1 MKKQHSQTRF
11 WVLYHFGLL
20 VFSALVSFLMKF
32 QQTGNLFHPTVLV
45 PLSSIFLMSAGIGY
59 LAIFMV
65 NKAKNYN
72 QAELT
77 KRIIPA
83 LLIFYIGSF
92 VIANLSIS
100 IGVFFWFLHLG
111 RDLSEFLPQLFNHE
125 LNFASGRFFIW
136 LMFFTIA
143 FFYVLWHKSVK
154 NELRIKVENQKF
166 RYQNLKSQVN
176 PHFLFNSLNTL
187 SEIVYEDAKKA
198 DKFIQ
203 KLSGIY
209 RYILEN
215 EEIDLVPLNKEI
227 EFVKQ
232 YFDIQKVRDN
242 DKILLEID
250 FQDADEF
257 KVVPV
262 SLQILVENALK
273 HNSRSEKLPL
283 KIRIERNI
291 DKIVVSNNIQR
302 KNILE
307 SKPKTGL
314 LNLKERVKLIL
325 DKDLIYEEDNNQFIV
340 KLPII
345 KS

>member
-1 MKKQHSQTRF
+1 MEKRKTIIASIFTLSICILFAMK
-11 WVLYHFGLL
+11 
-20 VFSALVSFLMKF
+20 MKYE
-32 QQTGNLFHPTVLV
+32 QTGNAFVPETVLAAGI
-45 PLSSIFLMSAGIGY
+45 IFLMAAIIGPVGR
-59 LAIFMV
+59 LIFK
-65 NKAKNYN
+65 KADSFSHAKVV
-72 QAELT
+72 
-77 KRIIPA
+77 KWIIPT
-83 LLIFYIGSF
+83 LLGFYLFTFIAAYFSVSF
-92 VIANLSIS
+92 
-100 IGVFFWFLHLG
+100 GVFIWYLIKG
-111 RDLSEFLPQLFNHE
+111 YSLSEYIPNLTNEFTGIEKGNIL
-125 LNFASGRFFIW
+125 GW
-136 LMFFTIA
+136 LLFFTVIM
-143 FFYVLWHKSVK
+143 FYVLWQKSIK
-154 NELRIKVENQKF
+154 KEQKLREENLKF
-166 RYQNLKSQVN
+166 KYQNLKSQVN

-187 SEIVYEDAKKA
+187 SEIVYEDAKTA
-198 DKFIQ
+198 DKYIQ
-203 KLSGIY
+203 KLSAIY

-232 YFDIQKVRDN
+232 YLDIQKVRDN

-250 FQDADEF
+250 FQDADDF

-283 KIRIERNI
+283 KIRIERSN
-291 DKIVVSNNIQR
+291 DRIVVSNNIQR

-307 SKPKTGL
+307 SKSKTGL

-345 KS
+345 KLQR

>member
-1 MKKQHSQTRF
+1 MKKNKRTIAFILALIFSI
-11 WVLYHFGLL
+11 
-20 VFSALVSFLMKF
+20 VFSLLFKWV
-32 QQTGNLFHPTVLV
+32 QTGNPFKPETLMYGIIVFLNILITGGVAF
-45 PLSSIFLMSAGIGY
+45 SIFHKNA
-59 LAIFMV
+59 
-65 NKAKNYN
+65 NKSTIQVKKNI
-72 QAELT
+72 L
-77 KRIIPA
+77 PSFLLFVLFA
-83 LLIFYIGSF
+83 LVVS
-92 VIANLSIS
+92 LSLVS
-100 IGVFFWFLHLG
+100 IGVYIFYLIKGLDTTNFLTQLIHVE
-111 RDLSEFLPQLFNHE
+111 LSGAIKQF
-125 LNFASGRFFIW
+125 SIW
-136 LMFFTIA
+136 ILIGSA
-143 FFYVLWHKSVK
+143 FFFYIIWRKAIEREQK
-154 NELRIKVENQKF
+154 LREENLKY

-187 SEIVYEDAKKA
+187 SEIVYEDAKIA
-198 DKFIQ
+198 DKYIQ

-257 KVVPV
+257 KVVPI

-291 DKIVVSNNIQR
+291 DNIVVSNNIQR

-307 SKPKTGL
+307 SKLKTGL

>member
-1 MKKQHSQTRF
+1 MKKNKKVIAFFTSF
-11 WVLYHFGLL
+11 IFSI
-20 VFSALVSFLMKF
+20 VFSLLFKWG
-32 QQTGNLFHPTVLV
+32 QTGNPFKVETLMYGII
-45 PLSSIFLMSAGIGY
+45 IFLNI
-59 LAIFMV
+59 
-65 NKAKNYN
+65 
-72 QAELT
+72 
-77 KRIIPA
+77 
-83 LLIFYIGSF
+83 LIIGSAAFRSFRKYSNKPANQVKKNILPSFLLF
-92 VIANLSIS
+92 VLFALVVSLSLVS
-100 IGVFFWFLHLG
+100 IGVYVFYLLNGLDTTNFLK
-111 RDLSEFLPQLFNHE
+111 QLFQVE
-125 LNFASGRFFIW
+125 LTGAIKQVSIW
-136 LMFFTIA
+136 ILIGSA
-143 FFYVLWHKSVK
+143 FFFYIIWRKAIEREQK
-154 NELRIKVENQKF
+154 LREENLKYK
-166 RYQNLKSQVN
+166 YQNLKSQVN

-187 SEIVYEDAKKA
+187 SEIVYEDAKIA
-198 DKFIQ
+198 DKYIQ

-232 YFDIQKVRDN
+232 YFEIQKVRDN

-250 FQDADEF
+250 FQDADKF

-291 DKIVVSNNIQR
+291 DNIVVSNNIQR

-307 SKPKTGL
+307 SKLKTGL
-314 LNLKERVKLIL
+314 LNLKERVRLIL
-325 DKDLIYEEDNNQFIV
+325 DKDLIYEEENNQFIV

>member
-1 MKKQHSQTRF
+1 MKNDKKIIAFIAAVIFSI
-11 WVLYHFGLL
+11 
-20 VFSALVSFLMKF
+20 VFSLLFKWGQKGNPFKSETLMYGIIVFLNILITGGVAFNIFHKNANKSIIQVKKNILPSFLLFVLFALVVSLS
-32 QQTGNLFHPTVLV
+32 LV
-45 PLSSIFLMSAGIGY
+45 
-59 LAIFMV
+59 
-65 NKAKNYN
+65 
-72 QAELT
+72 
-77 KRIIPA
+77 
-83 LLIFYIGSF
+83 
-92 VIANLSIS
+92 S
-100 IGVFFWFLHLG
+100 IGVYIFYLIKGLDTTNFLTQLIQVE
-111 RDLSEFLPQLFNHE
+111 LSGTIKQF
-125 LNFASGRFFIW
+125 SIW
-136 LMFFTIA
+136 LLIGSA
-143 FFYVLWHKSVK
+143 FFFYIIWRKAIEREQK
-154 NELRIKVENQKF
+154 LREENLKY

-187 SEIVYEDAKKA
+187 SEIVYEDAKIA
-198 DKFIQ
+198 DKYIQ

-250 FQDADEF
+250 FQDADKF
-257 KVVPV
+257 KVVPI

-283 KIRIERNI
+283 KIRIERHI
-291 DKIVVSNNIQR
+291 DNIVVSNNIQR

-307 SKPKTGL
+307 NKLKTGL

-340 KLPII
+340 KLPIV

>member
-1 MKKQHSQTRF
+1 MKKNKKTIAFILALIFSI
-11 WVLYHFGLL
+11 
-20 VFSALVSFLMKF
+20 VFSLIFKWV
-32 QQTGNLFHPTVLV
+32 QTGNPFKAETLMYGTI
-45 PLSSIFLMSAGIGY
+45 IFLNTLILGSIAHNSFQRFTNKSAMQLKKSLLPSFILFVLLA
-59 LAIFMV
+59 LAI
-65 NKAKNYN
+65 
-72 QAELT
+72 
-77 KRIIPA
+77 
-83 LLIFYIGSF
+83 S
-92 VIANLSIS
+92 LSLVS
-100 IGVFFWFLHLG
+100 IGVYTFYLIKGLDTTNFLKHLFQVE
-111 RDLSEFLPQLFNHE
+111 LSSAIKQFSIWILIGSAFLFYI
-125 LNFASGRFFIW
+125 IW
-136 LMFFTIA
+136 RKAIEREQ
-143 FFYVLWHKSVK
+143 K
-154 NELRIKVENQKF
+154 LREENLKYK
-166 RYQNLKSQVN
+166 YQNLKSQVN

-187 SEIVYEDAKKA
+187 SEIVYEGAKIA
-198 DKFIQ
+198 DKYIQ

-257 KVVPV
+257 NVVPI

-273 HNSRSEKLPL
+273 HNSRSEKAPL
-283 KIRIERNI
+283 KVSIVRNN

-302 KNILE
+302 KNVIE
-307 SKPKTGL
+307 SKSKTGL

-325 DKDLIYEEDNNQFIV
+325 DKELIYEEENNQFIV

>member
-1 MKKQHSQTRF
+1 MPSF
-11 WVLYHFGLL
+11 LLFVLF
-20 VFSALVSFLMKF
+20 ALVVSLS
-32 QQTGNLFHPTVLV
+32 LV
-45 PLSSIFLMSAGIGY
+45 
-59 LAIFMV
+59 
-65 NKAKNYN
+65 
-72 QAELT
+72 
-77 KRIIPA
+77 
-83 LLIFYIGSF
+83 
-92 VIANLSIS
+92 S
-100 IGVFFWFLHLG
+100 IGVYIFYLIKGLDTTNFLTQLIHVE
-111 RDLSEFLPQLFNHE
+111 LSGAIKQF
-125 LNFASGRFFIW
+125 SIW
-136 LMFFTIA
+136 ILIGSA
-143 FFYVLWHKSVK
+143 FFFYIIWRKAIEREQK
-154 NELRIKVENQKF
+154 LREENLKY

-187 SEIVYEDAKKA
+187 SEIVYEDAKIA
-198 DKFIQ
+198 DKYIQ

-257 KVVPV
+257 KVVPI

-291 DKIVVSNNIQR
+291 DNIVVSNNIQR
-302 KNILE
+302 KNILA
-307 SKPKTGL
+307 SKLKTGL